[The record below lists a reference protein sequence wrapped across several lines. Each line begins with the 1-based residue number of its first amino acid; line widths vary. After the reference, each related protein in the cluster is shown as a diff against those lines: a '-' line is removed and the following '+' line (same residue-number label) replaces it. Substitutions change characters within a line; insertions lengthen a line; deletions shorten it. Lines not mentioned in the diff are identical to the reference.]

1 MGQIKN
7 IKLHIV
13 TDIKEIKMKPKKTD
27 SKPSKVVP
35 KKKIPLTP
43 EILSTCQKTDI
54 QVPVFESFN
63 DLARK
68 YRGVYKLNLAV
79 RKTTKRTVPFCEE
92 THQKL
97 LEWER
102 SISKICVADPV
113 IAVENYVDNEGP
125 PKDFTYIRKSITSK
139 QADSLINFDESFL
152 VPCECNR
159 GLCTK
164 RTCLCPINSNG
175 SFAYDK
181 LKRILLEPGSPVY
194 ECNKLCKCG
203 DDCTN
208 RVIQK
213 GLNARVCIFRTDNGR
228 GWGLKAREFIKKGRF
243 VVEYVGEIITNE
255 EAEERGKK
263 YDAIHQT
270 YLFDLDFNDRDAPV
284 FTIDA
289 YKYGNVSHFINHSC
303 DPNLHVY
310 SVWVDTLDPRLP
322 RIGLFAKRDI
332 YCSEELTFDYMNMGT
347 TENGGGTTS
356 PGGGSNVPV
365 VIGQG
370 GLCACGT
377 AKCRKFMF

>member
-1 MGQIKN
+1 
-7 IKLHIV
+7 
-13 TDIKEIKMKPKKTD
+13 MKPKK
-27 SKPSKVVP
+27 VP
-35 KKKIPLTP
+35 VTP
-43 EILSTCQKTDI
+43 EILWSCTNTEA
-54 QVPVFESFN
+54 QVPVFERFD

-68 YRGVYKLNLAV
+68 YRGIYDLNLTV
-79 RKTTKRTVPFCEE
+79 SKSTKRTVPCEVA
-92 THQKL
+92 HQKL
-97 LEWER
+97 IEWEQ
-102 SISKICVADPV
+102 SINKICAADPV
-113 IAVENYVDNEGP
+113 IAVENFVDTEGP
-125 PKDFTYIRKSITSK
+125 PKGFTYIRQSVTSK
-139 QADSLINFDESFL
+139 QAESLINFDDSFL
-152 VPCECNR
+152 VPCECSR
-159 GLCTK
+159 GMCTK
-164 RTCLCPINSNG
+164 RSCLCPQNSNG

-203 DDCTN
+203 DECTN

-213 GLNARVCIFRTDNGR
+213 GLNARVCIFRTANGR

-255 EAEERGKK
+255 EAEERGKR
-263 YDAIHQT
+263 YDAIQQT

-289 YKYGNVSHFINHSC
+289 FKYGNVSHFINHSC

-332 YCSEELTFDYMNMGT
+332 HRSEELTFDYMNVGMDNIISSPT
-347 TENGGGTTS
+347 TGVSGLSSPTT
-356 PGGGSNVPV
+356 G
-365 VIGQG
+365 GQG

>member
-1 MGQIKN
+1 
-7 IKLHIV
+7 
-13 TDIKEIKMKPKKTD
+13 MKPRKLLDTKGRKA
-27 SKPSKVVP
+27 SG
-35 KKKIPLTP
+35 KKKIIVTP
-43 EILSTCQKTDI
+43 EILKTCEETEI
-54 QVPVFESFN
+54 QIQALESFD

-68 YRGVYKLNLAV
+68 YRGIYKLNLTV
-79 RKTTKRTVPFCEE
+79 KKRTKRTVPFCEE
-92 THQKL
+92 EHSKL
-97 LEWER
+97 VDWEN
-102 SISKICVADPV
+102 SINKICAADPV
-113 IAVENYVDNEGP
+113 IAVENFVDNEGP
-125 PKDFTYIRKSITSK
+125 PKDFTYIRKSITST
-139 QADSLINFDESFL
+139 QADSLINFDTSFL
-152 VPCECNR
+152 VPCECSR
-159 GLCTK
+159 GMCTK
-164 RTCLCPINSNG
+164 RSCLCPKNSNG
-175 SFAYDK
+175 TYAYDK

-203 DDCTN
+203 DECTN

-243 VVEYVGEIITNE
+243 VVEYVGEIITND

-332 YCSEELTFDYMNMGT
+332 YAAEELTFDYMNMMTPETVG
-347 TENGGGTTS
+347 S
-356 PGGGSNVPV
+356 PKAV
-365 VIGQG
+365 QG